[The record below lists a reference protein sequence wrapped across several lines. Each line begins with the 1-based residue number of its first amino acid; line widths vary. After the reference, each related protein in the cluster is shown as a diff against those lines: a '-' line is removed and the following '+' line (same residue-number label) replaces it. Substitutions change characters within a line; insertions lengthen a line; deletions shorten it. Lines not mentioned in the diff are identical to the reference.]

1 MVSNQL
7 MYMIMKEKVGLSR
20 SFNGKQEIEMMGIR
34 EGSFGL
40 VQDVGEALTLHIEV
54 DTALS
59 PRARIQ
65 SGNLLE
71 RQHLDARLGGDAEQL
86 ERGDL
91 HLVTGKKTERAYH
104 A

>member
-1 MVSNQL
+1 MLFLVVSLVDCLLALDFCLSRLELIKQTWKRLALLRKMVSNQL

-54 DTALS
+54 DTALR
-59 PRARIQ
+59 PRA
-65 SGNLLE
+65 
-71 RQHLDARLGGDAEQL
+71 
-86 ERGDL
+86 
-91 HLVTGKKTERAYH
+91 
-104 A
+104 